1 MADTKVSALAAGTA
15 PLAGTEIVPIV
26 QAASTVRT
34 TAQLIAN
41 IGQAISAASKLLGR
55 GSASGAGNAVEITID
70 SSLTM
75 TGTTL
80 SVTTLTGTAGVLA
93 KDTDG
98 TLAANSDLRIATQK
112 ATKTYVDAA
121 LVTAEA
127 YTDSAVAN
135 KAQDRRAVS
144 VITPSAGV
152 ANIDC
157 SLGDYFTLAPTA
169 NVTSIT
175 FSNLPGASK
184 GASLWIRFTQDSTPR
199 TVAWPAS
206 FKWDGG
212 SAGAV
217 STGSGAKDVIA
228 ITTVDNGTTWDITL
242 SKARA

>member
-1 MADTKVSALAAGTA
+1 MADTKISALAAGTA
-15 PLAGTEIVPIV
+15 PLAGTEAVPIV
-26 QAASTVRT
+26 QAGSTVRT

-41 IGQAISAASKLLGR
+41 VGKAISAASKLLGR
-55 GSASGAGNAVEITID
+55 GSAAGAGNAVEITLD
-70 SSLTM
+70 ATLSM

-80 SVTTLTGTAGVLA
+80 AVTTPSGTAGILA

-112 ATKTYVDAA
+112 ATKTYVDAT

-127 YTDSAVAN
+127 YTDAAVAN

-184 GASLWIRFTQDSTPR
+184 GASLMLRFTQDSTPR
-199 TVAWPAS
+199 TVTFPAS
-206 FKWDGG
+206 FRWEG
-212 SAGAV
+212 AAPAV
-217 STGSGAKDVIA
+217 STGSGAIDVLA
-228 ITTVDNGTTWDITL
+228 LTTFDNGTKWDATL